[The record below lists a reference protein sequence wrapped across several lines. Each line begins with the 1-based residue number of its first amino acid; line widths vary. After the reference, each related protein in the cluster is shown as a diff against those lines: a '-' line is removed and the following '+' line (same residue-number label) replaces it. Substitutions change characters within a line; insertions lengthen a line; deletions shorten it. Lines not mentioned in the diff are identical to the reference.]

1 MNRLNQLSRREF
13 TVADAY
19 NFDTSSIRRWLISH
33 IARYPWLPTASFV
46 GSIISEGLFSVSA
59 ILIGQAFD
67 VATSPQA
74 ASEQLLFVALLIL
87 LTYVIQGVF
96 SIASAYSIET
106 LAQRLERDSREELYI
121 SLMGKSQTFHN
132 RQQVGDVMARAT
144 NDVQQLN
151 FMINPA
157 VSLLFDSLIGIIAPL
172 AGILFLDTNLLLVPF
187 IFLIGFAITLW
198 IYVKDL
204 TPVTKALRGQ
214 FGRMN
219 ARLAETIA
227 GIEVVKAY
235 AQELREKEIF
245 PSNARRYRDLFVKE
259 GEIRARYL
267 PLLFYSLAYAISF
280 GHAMY
285 LYRAGVV
292 SIGEV
297 IAFMTL
303 MGLLRFPTFMSLFTF
318 ALVQLGMASA
328 GRILNL
334 ITDET
339 EIDENVKGHTAPMQG
354 EIAFENVSFSY
365 DGVPVLKNLSFHA
378 KPGETVAIV
387 GQTGSGKTTLT
398 RLVNRFFDATEGRV
412 LVDGVD
418 VREWSM
424 QSLRSQIST
433 IEQDIFLFSR
443 TIAENIAFGAR
454 GEVTQEQIE
463 QAARDAQAHDFI
475 LSFPDGYQ
483 TVVGERGVTLSGGQ
497 RQRIAIARAFLTN
510 PCILVLDDS
519 TSAIDSATEDQI
531 QRAMRHILQGRTTL
545 LITHRISQIRW
556 ADRILVLR
564 RGELVA
570 QGSHDDLITTSD
582 AYRRIFARYT
592 TDSEM

>member
-19 NFDTSSIRRWLISH
+19 NFDTSSIRRWFLSH

-172 AGILFLDTNLLLVPF
+172 AGILFLDTSLLLVPF

-245 PSNARRYRDLFVKE
+245 TSNARRYRDLFVKE

-318 ALVQLGMASA
+318 ALVQLGIASA

-334 ITDET
+334 INDET